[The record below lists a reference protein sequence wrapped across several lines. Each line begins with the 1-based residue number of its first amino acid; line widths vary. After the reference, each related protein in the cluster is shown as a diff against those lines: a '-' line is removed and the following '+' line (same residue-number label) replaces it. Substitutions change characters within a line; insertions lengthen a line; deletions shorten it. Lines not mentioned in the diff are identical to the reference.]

1 MIPAAVTVRFD
12 ELSLDELNARA
23 ALLTRVDLKYIVD
36 QRTLG
41 AFADAIARDFLV
53 LEIESRRV
61 FTYETV
67 YFDSAA
73 LDAYHAHVQ
82 GRRRRFKVRS
92 RRYADSDRHVFE
104 LKLKGP
110 RGATVKHQLPID
122 AAEHGAMTERTE
134 AFAREVLADAYG
146 GGLPGEIGPAL
157 TMTYRRVTLAARE
170 GAERV
175 TIDFGLT
182 FGAAALAPGRAI
194 VETKCERGR
203 GTADRAFLAL
213 GVRPVECSKYCAGI
227 GLTRRDVRANPWLPV
242 LRRHFV
248 ARSYDQCPM
257 EAWPRPRLG

>member
-1 MIPAAVTVRFD
+1 MMPAAVTVRFD

-23 ALLTRVDLKYIVD
+23 ALLTRIDRKYIVG

-53 LEIESRRV
+53 LEVDTRRV

-92 RRYADSDRHVFE
+92 RRYADSGNHVFE
-104 LKLKGP
+104 VKLKGP
-110 RGATVKHQLPID
+110 RGATVKHQLPI
-122 AAEHGAMTERTE
+122 AAADHGKMTDRTER
-134 AFAREVLADAYG
+134 FAREVLDDAYG
-146 GGLPGEIGPAL
+146 GGLPGVVLPAL

-175 TIDFGLT
+175 TVDFGLS
-182 FGAAALAPGRAI
+182 FGPAALAPGRAI
-194 VETKCERGR
+194 VETKSERGR
-203 GTADRAFLAL
+203 GAADRALRAL
-213 GVRPVECSKYCAGI
+213 GVRTMNCSKYCAGI
-227 GLTRRDVRANPWLPV
+227 GLTRREVRANPWLPV

-248 ARSYDQCPM
+248 GPES
-257 EAWPRPRLG
+257 